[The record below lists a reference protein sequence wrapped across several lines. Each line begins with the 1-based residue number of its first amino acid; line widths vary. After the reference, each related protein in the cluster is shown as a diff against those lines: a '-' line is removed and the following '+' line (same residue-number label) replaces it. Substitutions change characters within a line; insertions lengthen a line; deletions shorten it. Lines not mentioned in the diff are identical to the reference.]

1 MLAFAAP
8 LVPGKDDDFTTFTGD
23 LHASRAADFAALNER
38 HGLTMHQA
46 WLQPNPDG
54 SKLVVVVLDGDG
66 ADGFF
71 AAIAKSDDPDDQ
83 WFREV
88 ISNVHGFDLSQ
99 PPPPPN
105 ERVV

>member
-8 LVPGKDDDFTTFTGD
+8 LVPGKDDDFKTFAGD

-66 ADGFF
+66 AKGFF

-83 WFREV
+83 WFRDV